1 MRENSHPGC
10 HSRCM
15 IRFYL
20 RPQNIFCLSGLKEI
34 ILPCRISSTTA
45 PAFQIMGFQ
54 KVNTIDS
61 KNEMLH
67 FVRSLLDDVQAFE
80 YMLENDWFESNI
92 VRIGAE
98 QEMCLVQNKTFKPAT
113 INMEVLAKLGDDK
126 PWCVT
131 ELAKF
136 NLETNLSPREFTG
149 DCLSQLEA
157 ENLSYLNIIQKVLDE
172 FDASIILCGIL
183 PTLRKH
189 DLEMQNLTPKD
200 RYYALMAAIQ
210 KHLLGTAFELR
221 VEGVD
226 ELLVKHDSPLLE
238 ACNTSFQVHLQVAPK
253 DFVKMY
259 NIAQVLAGPVIAIS
273 ANSPLVFGRRLWH
286 ETRIALFQQSLD
298 TRTTHDH
305 MRERLPRV
313 NFGSG
318 WLRGDIT
325 EIYKEDISRFRVLLA
340 GAIEEDSIAMVHA
353 GKTPKLRALQIHN
366 STVYRWNRPCYGIS
380 PNGKPHLRIENRVMP
395 AGPTPVDETANAAF
409 WLGCMVAMGNQF
421 DDITKHIDFADARD
435 NFLKSAKFGID
446 TTFTW
451 MKDKKVPVTELILKE
466 LLPMAR
472 EGLKMRKVKS
482 ADSAKY
488 LDIIEARAREHKTG
502 ARWALRTFTALKKE
516 VTNDEAVTAVTA
528 ATVKNQKENKPVHTW
543 KEGTAADLA
552 DWHPGKIKV
561 EEFMSTD
568 LFTVQKDDLIEIVA
582 EIMDWRRIRY
592 MPVENSKGE
601 LIGLISSRMLLR
613 HFARCSKM
621 DKQNVATI
629 VKDIMIEKPV
639 TVTPETTIMDAMHK
653 MQQHRIGC
661 LPVVKG
667 KELVGIITEM
677 DFLRITS
684 RLMERLEK

>member
-1 MRENSHPGC
+1 
-10 HSRCM
+10 
-15 IRFYL
+15 
-20 RPQNIFCLSGLKEI
+20 
-34 ILPCRISSTTA
+34 
-45 PAFQIMGFQ
+45 MGFQ
-54 KVNTIDS
+54 KVNTLDN
-61 KNEMLH
+61 KNEMQH

-80 YMLENDWFESNI
+80 YMLEHDWFESDI
-92 VRIGAE
+92 IRIGAE
-98 QEMCLVQNKTFKPAT
+98 QEMCLVHNKTFKPAT
-113 INMEVLAKLGDDK
+113 INMEVLEHLKGHD
-126 PWCVT
+126 WCVT

-157 ENLSYLNIIQKVLDE
+157 ENLKYLAIIQKVLDG

-189 DLEMQNLTPKD
+189 DLEMHNLTPKD
-200 RYYALMAAIQ
+200 RYFALMAAIQ
-210 KHLLGTAFELR
+210 KHLLGTSFELR

-238 ACNTSFQVHLQVAPK
+238 ACNTSFQVHLQVTPN

-259 NIAQVLAGPVIAIS
+259 NISQVLAAPIIAIS

-298 TRTTHDH
+298 TRTTADH

-325 EIYKEDISRFRVLLA
+325 QIYKEDISRFRVLLA
-340 GAIEEDSIAMVHA
+340 GAIEEDSLDMVRQ
-353 GKTPKLRALQIHN
+353 GITPKLRALQIHN

-395 AGPTPVDETANAAF
+395 SGPTTVDEVANAAF
-409 WLGCMVAMGNQF
+409 WLGCMVAMGDKY
-421 DDITKHIDFADARD
+421 DDITKHIDFVDTRD

-446 TTFTW
+446 TTFSW
-451 MKDKKVPVTELILKE
+451 LKDKKVPVTDLILQE

-472 EGLKMRKVKS
+472 EGLKMRKVKT
-482 ADSAKY
+482 ADITKY

-516 VTNDEAVTAVTA
+516 VTNDEAVTAITA
-528 ATVKNQKENKPVHTW
+528 AIVKNQKQNKPVHTW
-543 KEGTAADLA
+543 EEGTAADLEN
-552 DWHPGKIKV
+552 WQPTKIKV

-568 LFTVQKDDLIEIVA
+568 LFTVQKDDLIELVA
-582 EIMDWRRIRY
+582 EILDWRRIRY
-592 MPVENSKGE
+592 MPVEDRKGE
-601 LIGLISSRMLLR
+601 LTGLISSRMLLR
-613 HFARCSKM
+613 HFSRRNQL
-621 DKQNVATI
+621 DDNVPVQ
-629 VKDIMIEKPV
+629 VKDIMIVKPV
-639 TVTPETTIMDAMHK
+639 TVTPDTNIMEAMNK
-653 MQQHRIGC
+653 MRTHNIGC
-661 LPVVKG
+661 LPVVKD

-684 RLMERLEK
+684 RLMERLEKQ

>member
-1 MRENSHPGC
+1 
-10 HSRCM
+10 
-15 IRFYL
+15 
-20 RPQNIFCLSGLKEI
+20 
-34 ILPCRISSTTA
+34 
-45 PAFQIMGFQ
+45 MGFQ
-54 KVNTIDS
+54 KVTTVES
-61 KNEMLH
+61 HTEMLD
-67 FVRSLLDDVQAFE
+67 FVQHLLDDVQAFE
-80 YMLENDWFESNI
+80 YMLENNWFESDI
-92 VRIGAE
+92 TRIGAE
-98 QEMCLVQNKTFKPAT
+98 QEMCLVHNKTYKPAT
-113 INMEVLAKLGDDK
+113 INLEVLSKLTDA

-149 DCLSQLEA
+149 DCISQLEA
-157 ENLSYLNIIQKVLDE
+157 ENLDYLSRIQKVLDE
-172 FDASIILCGIL
+172 MDASIVLCGIL

-189 DLEMQNLTPKD
+189 DLDMQNLTPNE

-253 DFVKMY
+253 EFVKMY
-259 NIAQVLAGPVIAIS
+259 NIAQMLAAPTIAIS

-298 TRTTHDH
+298 TRTTSDH

-325 EIYKEDISRFRVLLA
+325 QIYKEDISRFRVLLA
-340 GAIEEDSIAMVHA
+340 GKIEEDSLKMVQQ
-353 GKTPKLRALQIHN
+353 GKVPKLRALQIHN

-395 AGPTPVDETANAAF
+395 AGPTAVDAAANAAF
-409 WLGCMVAMGNQF
+409 WLGLMVGMGQQYS
-421 DDITKHIDFADARD
+421 DITKHIDFDDVRD
-435 NFLKSAKFGID
+435 NFLKAAKFGID
-446 TTFTW
+446 STFNW
-451 MKDKKVPVTELILKE
+451 FKDKKVPAPELILKE
-466 LLPMAR
+466 LLPLAK
-472 EGLKMRKVKS
+472 EGLQHQNVKK
-482 ADSAKY
+482 ADIKKY

-502 ARWALRTFTALKKE
+502 ARWALRSFTALKNE
-516 VTNDEAVTAVTA
+516 VTNDEAVTCITA
-528 ATVKNQKENKPVHTW
+528 AIIKNQKLNKPVHTW
-543 KEGTAADLA
+543 KETTASDLE
-552 DWHPGKIKV
+552 DWQPAKLKV

-568 LFTVQKDDLIEIVA
+568 LFTVQKDDLIELVA
-582 EIMDWRRIRY
+582 EIMNWRRIRY
-592 MPVENSKGE
+592 MPVEDSKGE
-601 LIGLISSRMLLR
+601 LVGLVSSRLLLR
-613 HFARCSKM
+613 HFARINKLNEA
-621 DKQNVATI
+621 KLTT
-629 VKDIMIEKPV
+629 VKDIMIEKPL
-639 TVTPETTIMDAMHK
+639 TVNPDTALLDAMRK
-653 MQQHRIGC
+653 MQDHKIGC

-684 RLMERLEK
+684 RLMERVGKS

>member
-1 MRENSHPGC
+1 
-10 HSRCM
+10 
-15 IRFYL
+15 
-20 RPQNIFCLSGLKEI
+20 
-34 ILPCRISSTTA
+34 
-45 PAFQIMGFQ
+45 
-54 KVNTIDS
+54 
-61 KNEMLH
+61 MLD
-67 FVRSLLDDVQAFE
+67 FVQHLLDDVQAFE
-80 YMLENDWFESNI
+80 YMLENNWFESDI
-92 VRIGAE
+92 TRIGAE
-98 QEMCLVQNKTFKPAT
+98 QEMCLVHNKTYKPAN
-113 INMEVLAKLGDDK
+113 INLEVLSKLTDA

-149 DCLSQLEA
+149 DCISQLEA
-157 ENLSYLNIIQKVLDE
+157 ENLDYLSRIQKVLDE
-172 FDASIILCGIL
+172 MDASIVLCGIL

-189 DLEMQNLTPKD
+189 DLEMQNLTPNE

-253 DFVKMY
+253 EFVKMY
-259 NIAQVLAGPVIAIS
+259 NIAQMLAAPTIAIS

-298 TRTTHDH
+298 TRTTSDH

-325 EIYKEDISRFRVLLA
+325 QIYKEDISRFRVLLA
-340 GAIEEDSIAMVHA
+340 GKIEEDSLKMVQQ
-353 GKTPKLRALQIHN
+353 GKVPKLRALQIHN

-395 AGPTPVDETANAAF
+395 AGPTAVDAAANAAF
-409 WLGCMVAMGNQF
+409 WLGLMVGMGQQYS
-421 DDITKHIDFADARD
+421 DITKHIDFDDVRD
-435 NFLKSAKFGID
+435 NFLKAAKFGID
-446 TTFTW
+446 STFNW
-451 MKDKKVPVTELILKE
+451 FKDKKVPAPELILKE
-466 LLPMAR
+466 LLPLAK
-472 EGLKMRKVKS
+472 EGLQQQNVKK
-482 ADSAKY
+482 ADIKKY

-502 ARWALRTFTALKKE
+502 ARWALRSFTALKNE
-516 VTNDEAVTAVTA
+516 VTNDEAVTCITA
-528 ATVKNQKENKPVHTW
+528 AIIKNQKLNKPVHTW
-543 KEGTAADLA
+543 KETTASDLE
-552 DWHPGKIKV
+552 DWQPGKLKV

-568 LFTVQKDDLIEIVA
+568 LFTVQKDDLIELVA
-582 EIMDWRRIRY
+582 EIMNWRRIRY
-592 MPVENSKGE
+592 MPVEDSKGE
-601 LIGLISSRMLLR
+601 LVGLVSSRLLLR
-613 HFARCSKM
+613 HFARINKIQ
-621 DKQNVATI
+621 DKKLTT
-629 VKDIMIEKPV
+629 VKDIMIEKPL
-639 TVTPETTIMDAMHK
+639 TVNPDTALLDAMRK
-653 MQQHRIGC
+653 MQDNKIGC

-684 RLMERLEK
+684 RLMERVGKS

>member
-1 MRENSHPGC
+1 
-10 HSRCM
+10 
-15 IRFYL
+15 
-20 RPQNIFCLSGLKEI
+20 
-34 ILPCRISSTTA
+34 
-45 PAFQIMGFQ
+45 MGFQ
-54 KVNTIDS
+54 KVNTLEN
-61 KNEMLH
+61 KNEMQH

-80 YMLENDWFESNI
+80 YMLANDWFESDI

-98 QEMCLVQNKTFKPAT
+98 QEMCLVDNKTLKPAC
-113 INMEVLAKLGDDK
+113 INMEVLARLGDDK

-157 ENLSYLNIIQKVLDE
+157 ENLHYLKIIQKVLDE

-189 DLEMQNLTPKD
+189 DLEMHNLTPKD
-200 RYYALMAAIQ
+200 RYFALMAAIQ
-210 KHLLGTAFELR
+210 KHLLGTSFELR

-238 ACNTSFQVHLQVAPK
+238 ACNTSFQVHLQVAPD

-259 NIAQVLAGPVIAIS
+259 NIAQTLAAPVVAIA

-318 WLRGDIT
+318 WLTGDIT

-340 GAIEEDSIAMVHA
+340 GAIEEDSLAMLQE

-409 WLGCMVAMGNQF
+409 WLGCMVAMGDQYQ
-421 DDITKHIDFADARD
+421 DITKNIDFVDTRD

-466 LLPMAR
+466 LLPLAK
-472 EGLKMRKVKS
+472 EGLKKREVKA
-482 ADSAKY
+482 ADITKY

-516 VTNDEAVTAVTA
+516 ITNDEAVTAVTA
-528 ATVKNQKENKPVHTW
+528 AIVKNQKENKPVHTW
-543 KEGTAADLA
+543 KEATTGDLEN
-552 DWHPGKIKV
+552 WHPASIKV

-568 LFTVQKDDLIEIVA
+568 LFTVQKDDLIELVA

-613 HFARCSKM
+613 HFARAHKSPE
-621 DKQNVATI
+621 VVEVS

-639 TVTPETTIMDAMHK
+639 TVTPDTSILEAMNK
-653 MQQHRIGC
+653 MRTDRIGC

-684 RLMERLEK
+684 RLLERTEK

>member
-1 MRENSHPGC
+1 M
-10 HSRCM
+10 
-15 IRFYL
+15 
-20 RPQNIFCLSGLKEI
+20 Q
-34 ILPCRISSTTA
+34 
-45 PAFQIMGFQ
+45 Q
-54 KVNTIDS
+54 
-61 KNEMLH
+61 

-80 YMLENDWFESNI
+80 YMLENNWFETDI
-92 VRIGAE
+92 IRIGAE
-98 QEMCLVQNKTFKPAT
+98 QEMCLVDNKTLKPAC
-113 INMEVLAKLGDDK
+113 INMEVLKLLGDDK

-149 DCLSQLEA
+149 TCLRDLEA
-157 ENLSYLNIIQKVLDE
+157 ENLHYLSVIQKVLDG

-189 DLEMQNLTPKD
+189 DLEMHNLTPKD

-210 KHLLGTAFELR
+210 KHLLGTSFELR

-238 ACNTSFQVHLQVAPK
+238 ACNTSFQVHLQVTPK
-253 DFVKMY
+253 DFVKLY
-259 NIAQVLAGPVIAIS
+259 NISQVLAAPVIAIA

-298 TRTTHDH
+298 TRTTYDH

-318 WLRGDIT
+318 WLRGGIT

-340 GAIEEDSIAMVHA
+340 GAIDEDSLQMVKD
-353 GKTPKLRALQIHN
+353 GITPKLRALQIHN

-395 AGPTPVDETANAAF
+395 AGPTTVDEVANAAF
-409 WLGCMVAMGNQF
+409 WLGCMVAMGEQHE
-421 DDITKHIDFADARD
+421 DITKQIDFVDTRD
-435 NFLKSAKFGID
+435 NFLKAAKFGID
-446 TTFTW
+446 TTFSW
-451 MKDKKVPVTELILKE
+451 LKDKKIPVTELIIKE
-466 LLPMAR
+466 LVPLAK
-472 EGLKMRKVKS
+472 EGLKQRKVNT
-482 ADSAKY
+482 ADINKY
-488 LDIIEARAREHKTG
+488 MDIIEARAREHKTG
-502 ARWALRTFTALKKE
+502 ARWALRAFTALKKE
-516 VTNDEAVTAVTA
+516 VSDDEAVTAVTA
-528 ATVKNQKENKPVHTW
+528 AIMKNQKENKPVHTW
-543 KEGTAADLA
+543 ATASLADLENWQPA
-552 DWHPGKIKV
+552 KMKV

-568 LFTVQKDDLIEIVA
+568 LFTVQKEDLIELVA
-582 EIMDWRRIRY
+582 EIMDWRKIRY

-613 HFARCSKM
+613 HFVHCNKLQAPSEI
-621 DKQNVATI
+621 A

-639 TVTPETTIMDAMHK
+639 TVTADTTIVDAMHT
-653 MQQHRIGC
+653 MQKHRIGC

-667 KELVGIITEM
+667 KELIGIITEM
-677 DFLRITS
+677 DFLRITG
-684 RLMERLEK
+684 RLLERLGK

>member
-1 MRENSHPGC
+1 MPDFKISAAFQ
-10 HSRCM
+10 HSRTLCVDY
-15 IRFYL
+15 I
-20 RPQNIFCLSGLKEI
+20 QNFKHSN
-34 ILPCRISSTTA
+34 S
-45 PAFQIMGFQ
+45 MGFQ
-54 KVNTIDS
+54 KVSTVDS
-61 KNEMLH
+61 KKEMQQ

-80 YMLENDWFESNI
+80 YMLANDWFESDI

-98 QEMCLVQNKTFKPAT
+98 QEMCLVHNKTLKPAC
-113 INMEVLAKLGDDK
+113 INLEVLEKLGKDK

-136 NLETNLSPREFTG
+136 NLETNLSPREFVG
-149 DCLSQLEA
+149 DCLSQMEA
-157 ENLSYLNIIQKVLDE
+157 ENVGYLDIIQKVLNKM
-172 FDASIILCGIL
+172 DASIILCGIL

-189 DLEMQNLTPKD
+189 DLEMQNLTPNE

-210 KHLLGTAFELR
+210 KHLLGSSFELR

-238 ACNTSFQVHLQVAPK
+238 ACNTSFQVHLQVAPN

-259 NIAQVLAGPVIAIS
+259 NIAQTLAAPTIAIS

-298 TRTTHDH
+298 TRTTSDH
-305 MRERLPRV
+305 MRERSPRV
-313 NFGSG
+313 NFGSD

-340 GAIEEDSIAMVHA
+340 GAIEEDSLAMVRE

-380 PNGKPHLRIENRVMP
+380 PNGKPHLRIENRVIP
-395 AGPTPVDETANAAF
+395 AGPTAVDAAANAAF
-409 WLGCMVAMGNQF
+409 WLGAMVAMA
-421 DDITKHIDFADARD
+421 DHYPDVTKHIDFADSRD

-451 MKDKKVPVTELILKE
+451 MKDKKVSAPELILKE
-466 LLPMAR
+466 LLPLAK
-472 EGLKMRKVKS
+472 EGLKKQKVKS
-482 ADSAKY
+482 ADISKY
-488 LDIIEARAREHKTG
+488 LDIIEARAKEHKTG
-502 ARWALRTFTALKKE
+502 ARWALRAFTSLKKQ

-528 ATVKNQKENKPVHTW
+528 AMLKNQQENKPVHTW
-543 KEGTAADLA
+543 KEPNINDLEN
-552 DWHPGKIKV
+552 WRPTNIKV

-568 LFTVQKDDLIEIVA
+568 LFTVQDDALIELVA

-592 MPVENSKGE
+592 MPVEDGKGM
-601 LIGLISSRMLLR
+601 LVGLITSRKLLR
-613 HFARCSKM
+613 HFAHSYKIVGKDLM
-621 DKQNVATI
+621 S
-629 VKDIMIEKPV
+629 VKDIMIEKPI
-639 TVTPETTIMDAMHK
+639 TVTPETSIIDAMAK
-653 MQQHRIGC
+653 MRSNKIGC

-684 RLMERLEK
+684 RLLERADK